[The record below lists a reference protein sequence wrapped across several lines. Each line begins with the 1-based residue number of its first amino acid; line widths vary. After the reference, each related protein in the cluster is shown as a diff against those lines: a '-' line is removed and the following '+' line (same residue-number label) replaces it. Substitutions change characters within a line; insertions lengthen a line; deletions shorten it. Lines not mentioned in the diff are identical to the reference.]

1 MKLGTLLL
9 RNATIS
15 LTQLEAALRAQ
26 VLFGGKL
33 GTNLV
38 ELGFVDLDV
47 LSGYLG
53 DLTQLPIATRD
64 ALEAVP
70 PSAIALVDAKVA
82 ERLGV
87 LPLGVLPPPDD
98 AIALAMIDASDR
110 AAAEEVA
117 ALTGRGVAPYV
128 VPELRLLYYLEK
140 HYGLAR
146 KQRFVRTGT
155 RRLAT
160 HDERRRSQP
169 PGGIVLPPAVR
180 VEPRGRRKSA
190 PPPVIHTFASEE
202 PTPLPRMQLAMA
214 ADRLDQAN
222 QRDQI
227 GDVFSDFCVGRFDAL
242 VVFLVRD
249 GNALGWAGRVVGTT
263 PRTPFEQISL
273 PLGLSS
279 AFESAYDQLRA
290 YRGAPP
296 SPGHPVESKLWEAL
310 GTPPPDEVVVAPIL
324 VKSRVVNLVYAHGL
338 AGGKIPEA
346 DVQELVTLT
355 AHASSA
361 YIRMIQKRSK
371 S

>member
-15 LTQLEAALRAQ
+15 LSQLEAALRAQ

-38 ELGFVDLDV
+38 ELGFVDLDI
-47 LSGYLG
+47 LGGYLG
-53 DLTQLPIATRD
+53 ELTQLPVATRE

-70 PSAIALVDAKVA
+70 RSALELIDADTA

-87 LPLGVLPPPDD
+87 LPLGVLPGPDD

-110 AAAEEVA
+110 PAAEEVA
-117 ALTGRGVAPYV
+117 AKTGRGVAPHV

-155 RRLAT
+155 RRALT
-160 HDERRRSQP
+160 NDERRRSQP
-169 PGGIVLPPAVR
+169 AGGIVLPPSVT
-180 VEPRGRRKSA
+180 VEPRARRKSR
-190 PPPVIHTFASEE
+190 PPPSIHTFAAEE
-202 PTPLPRMQLAMA
+202 PTPLPRLPWAIA
-214 ADRLDQAN
+214 ADRLEQAT

-227 GDVFSDFCVGRFDAL
+227 GDVFSDFTVGRFDAL

-249 GNALGWAGRVVGTT
+249 GNALGWAGRVVGAT
-263 PRTPFEQISL
+263 PRTPFDQISL

-279 AFESAYDQLRA
+279 SFETAYDGLRMFH
-290 YRGAPP
+290 GPAP
-296 SPGHPVESKLWEAL
+296 SAGHPVESKLWEAL
-310 GTPPPDEVVVAPIL
+310 GTPPPSEVAVAPIL
-324 VKSRVVNLVYAHGL
+324 VKQRVVNLVYAHGI
-338 AGGKIPEA
+338 AGGPIPPG
-346 DVQELVTLT
+346 DVAELAKLAVR
-355 AHASSA
+355 ASAA
-361 YIRMIQKRSK
+361 YIRIIQRKAK